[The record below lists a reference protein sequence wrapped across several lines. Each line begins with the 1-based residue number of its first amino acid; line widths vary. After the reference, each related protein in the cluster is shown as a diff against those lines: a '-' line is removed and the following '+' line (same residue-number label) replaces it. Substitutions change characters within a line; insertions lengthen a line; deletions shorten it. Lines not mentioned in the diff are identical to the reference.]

1 MNTESI
7 KGDQRVLGYI
17 SKAAPCQPLTALHPL
32 IPSHVAGHPLGLLA
46 RKEGFFLV
54 IALLLVYSGQIELP
68 LLIFNNKYYVK
79 NSLCSYCFPIFIC
92 GRVRVLSIIEDLEH

>member
-1 MNTESI
+1 MNTEST

-46 RKEGFFLV
+46 PKEGSSLL
-54 IALLLVYSGQIELP
+54 IAPLLVYLGQIELP
-68 LLIFNNKYYVK
+68 LLIFNKSTMLKIYFAAIVSP
-79 NSLCSYCFPIFIC
+79 SLSVEESGFSPLL
-92 GRVRVLSIIEDLEH
+92 RT